1 MLPQYCLGGAMR
13 RCLSCLSCS
22 FCVIQLAI
30 QVLWGGCSN
39 GLASW
44 IIISGG
50 SCEACLGRL
59 AKIWVGVGFGGST
72 DTWDVST

>member
-30 QVLWGGCSN
+30 QVLWGGAPM
-39 GLASW
+39 GLLH
-44 IIISGG
+44 GLLFLVG
-50 SCEACLGRL
+50 PVKLV
-59 AKIWVGVGFGGST
+59 WVG
-72 DTWDVST
+72 